1 MQRRRLDHKADHKR
15 AYRVIVIAPSW
26 QKVLGPYAT
35 LSAAKGM
42 VTREKRGLQYSKL
55 EHEVYIEQTPEGWE
69 RVEAA

>member
-1 MQRRRLDHKADHKR
+1 MQRRRLDHKR
-15 AYRVIVIAPSW
+15 AYRVIVVAPSW

-42 VTREKRGLQYSKL
+42 VTRETRHSTGL
-55 EHEVYIEQTPEGWE
+55 EVYIEQTPEGWE